1 MIRVITQTT
10 QERLEETIQL
20 INQKRPLLDKGYS
33 FNKALT
39 EVTDLSVT
47 NYRNGWFKDLIEY
60 AKTQGYDYHEY
71 KWKRGKDNNL

>member
-10 QERLEETIQL
+10 QERREETIQL
-20 INQKRPLLDKGYS
+20 FNQIRPLLDKGYS